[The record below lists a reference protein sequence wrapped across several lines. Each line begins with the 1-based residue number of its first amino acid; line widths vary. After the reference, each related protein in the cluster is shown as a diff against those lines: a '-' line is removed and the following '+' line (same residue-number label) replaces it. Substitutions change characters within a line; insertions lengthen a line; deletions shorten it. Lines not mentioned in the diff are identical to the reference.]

1 MNTQDLL
8 NYLFAP
14 EKKNSLVN
22 VINDEFQNEIESL
35 DEYLN
40 KIIPE
45 AWASTKK
52 NHSLTKKFKSWT
64 STWKDTLLPR
74 LILSEINIEK
84 RSSKNN
90 FLNYL
95 PIQSKEYVFKKYE
108 YQIIQNTSFLDIELK
123 KTYHPDI
130 KDREVTIK
138 TQESYFENPVENA
151 LYFIESLKDNFYDL
165 ITNSVSSFALLEV
178 KPNLQIGQC
187 VSLSINSSPGI
198 ILSTVPSKILFSETI
213 LHEACHS
220 RLNSAQK
227 VADLFLKK
235 DKLLSTPLRSDL
247 RPISGLFHQCYVLF
261 WLSNLYNVMLKKNEI
276 SGIKKNIEKIE
287 KRFVQHKKDLRE
299 SCEALLINKDY
310 LSENGIKI
318 LGYINSK
325 I

>member
-1 MNTQDLL
+1 L
-8 NYLFAP
+8 
-14 EKKNSLVN
+14 E
-22 VINDEFQNEIESL
+22 
-35 DEYLN
+35 
-40 KIIPE
+40 
-45 AWASTKK
+45 
-52 NHSLTKKFKSWT
+52 
-64 STWKDTLLPR
+64 
-74 LILSEINIEK
+74 
-84 RSSKNN
+84 
-90 FLNYL
+90 
-95 PIQSKEYVFKKYE
+95 
-108 YQIIQNTSFLDIELK
+108 
-123 KTYHPDI
+123 
-130 KDREVTIK
+130 
-138 TQESYFENPVENA
+138 
-151 LYFIESLKDNFYDL
+151 DNFYDL

-227 VADLFLKK
+227 VADLFLKN